1 MSVQRL
7 TKIAG
12 NQLFL
17 MLLILLTLFVYTAS
31 FLEHSSIIK
40 ELTSLYTSESDSSV
54 ISIMEILTGMEFHI
68 ITRFVSVFFTL
79 YIFSFGLWLIS
90 KLDEIIFN
98 VEKELKLKHFIKAY
112 LYSLYVVVFDLLFQ
126 TVYMEMTGNEIPLA
140 VLPYYMTFIFSC
152 QLLIVLYLV
161 GFKKHKLYITTSV
174 SFLIL
179 FVLAGLLI
187 YFGGNMI

>member
-1 MSVQRL
+1 
-7 TKIAG
+7 
-12 NQLFL
+12 
-17 MLLILLTLFVYTAS
+17 
-31 FLEHSSIIK
+31 
-40 ELTSLYTSESDSSV
+40 
-54 ISIMEILTGMEFHI
+54 
-68 ITRFVSVFFTL
+68 L

-112 LYSLYVVVFDLLFQ
+112 LYSLYVVIFDLLFQ
-126 TVYMEMTGNEIPLA
+126 TVYMEITGNEIPLA
-140 VLPYYMTFIFSC
+140 VLPYYMAFIFSC